1 MPHQQPRHRNYRRHQ
16 CWHQKRAKKRSRST
30 TSWKTAETRRLE
42 SSATT
47 SSTSKWLAVRQRL
60 RIKLKLFRVKRLQ
73 LRQPKWLFQL
83 LLLYQNRL
91 VLRVSYRRK
100 TLRLNQL
107 QPLLHRLVTR
117 LSEHRVDSIDSC
129 IEVIRM
135 SPKRTSSRISLS
147 ILINRLLSYIV
158 ISFFFLNN
166 FSVLIY
172 IFVFIII
179 IIII

>member
-1 MPHQQPRHRNYRRHQ
+1 MSHQQPRHRNYRRHQ
-16 CWHQKRAKKRSRST
+16 NRHQKRVKKRSKST

-47 SSTSKWLAVRQRL
+47 SSTSKWLAVRRRL
-60 RIKLKLFRVKRLQ
+60 RIKLKLVRVKRLQ
-73 LRQPKWLFQL
+73 LPQPLNPKWLFQL
-83 LLLYQNRL
+83 LLLYHNRR
-91 VLRVSYRRK
+91 VLPVSYRRR

-107 QPLLHRLVTR
+107 QPLLRRLVTR
-117 LSEHRVDSIDSC
+117 LSEHRVDSIDSY

-158 ISFFFLNN
+158 ISFFFQ
-166 FSVLIY
+166 
-172 IFVFIII
+172 
-179 IIII
+179 